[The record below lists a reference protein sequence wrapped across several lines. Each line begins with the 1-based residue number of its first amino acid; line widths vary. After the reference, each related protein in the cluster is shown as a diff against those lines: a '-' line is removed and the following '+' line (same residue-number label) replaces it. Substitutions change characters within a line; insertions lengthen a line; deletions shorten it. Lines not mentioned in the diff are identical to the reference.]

1 MGLWEANAATGSR
14 RWIGLLVILCGFP
27 GCDGS
32 GGTGTPGPNVS
43 GRWVYRAMELNG
55 TQVSCSTSPVVLT
68 LVRIPGSLRVDA
80 RFSGS
85 AFAFQVECVQ
95 GERTVILRFSNGTSV
110 VNGEIQD
117 GLVAFDFGS
126 PDFIHTGTLANGS
139 MGGTVATRLDLSGTP
154 LSGVGVVNLVGEWE
168 AVRD

>member
-1 MGLWEANAATGSR
+1 MRWGAYKGIGSHR
-14 RWIGLLVILCGFP
+14 LSPLLLILCGLP

-32 GGTGTPGPNVS
+32 GGTGTPGPNVA

-55 TQVSCSTSPVVLT
+55 TQVSCSTSPVILS

-95 GERTVILRFSNGTSV
+95 ADRRIILQFTNGTSV

-126 PDFIHTGTLANGS
+126 PDFIHTGTLADGA
-139 MGGTVATRLDLSGTP
+139 MGGTVATRLDLTGTP
-154 LSGVGVVNLVGEWE
+154 LSGLGVVNLVGVWE